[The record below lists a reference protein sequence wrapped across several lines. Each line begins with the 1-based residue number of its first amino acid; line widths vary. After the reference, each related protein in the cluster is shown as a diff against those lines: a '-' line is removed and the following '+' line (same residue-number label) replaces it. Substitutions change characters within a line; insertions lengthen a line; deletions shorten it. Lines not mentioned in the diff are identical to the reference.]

1 MIQSEIEVL
10 NKLGVHARV
19 ASKLVKAASKYQSE
33 ITLAH
38 GDQSAS
44 VKSIMGLMMLAA
56 THGSKLLLTVSG
68 DDEEVAHKAI
78 CDLFLKRF
86 GEED

>member
-10 NKLGVHARV
+10 NRLGVHARV
-19 ASKLVKAASKYQSE
+19 ASKLVNTASKYQSE
-33 ITLAH
+33 IILAH
-38 GDQSAS
+38 GNQSAS

-56 THGSKLLLTVSG
+56 THGSKLQLTVSG
-68 DDEEVAHKAI
+68 EDEKDAHKAI